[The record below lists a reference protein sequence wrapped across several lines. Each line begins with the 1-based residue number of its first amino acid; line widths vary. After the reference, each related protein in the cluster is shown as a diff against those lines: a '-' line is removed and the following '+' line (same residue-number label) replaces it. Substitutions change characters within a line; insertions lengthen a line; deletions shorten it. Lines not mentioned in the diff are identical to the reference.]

1 MEFAT
6 KPALARQLLMRAL
19 DGGAPAPW
27 VTGDEVYGAD
37 PHLRRELDQR
47 GVGYVLA
54 VACSHP
60 VTTAAGERRADE
72 LAAGL
77 PRQAWQR
84 LSAGQGSRGHACTT
98 WPASPSIPTC
108 PVTGGC

>member
-1 MEFAT
+1 VEFAT

-37 PHLRRELDQR
+37 PHLRKLDQR

-54 VACSHP
+54 VP
-60 VTTAAGERRADE
+60 AATR
-72 LAAGL
+72 
-77 PRQAWQR
+77 
-84 LSAGQGSRGHACTT
+84 
-98 WPASPSIPTC
+98 
-108 PVTGGC
+108 